1 MSVQPHI
8 GIEIN
13 GAAIEAFCRRW
24 RIRELALFG
33 SVLTDEFRPDSDVDV
48 LVTFDEPQPDW
59 GPWMSRWVEIEEEL
73 QSIIDR
79 KVDVVEKK
87 AVERS
92 ENYIRR
98 RHILDHQRS
107 IYVAR

>member
-48 LVTFDEPQPDW
+48 LVTFEPDAPKDAW
-59 GPWMSRWVEIEEEL
+59 GLVDLMFEL
-73 QSIIDR
+73 DKII
-79 KVDVVEKK
+79 
-87 AVERS
+87 
-92 ENYIRR
+92 
-98 RHILDHQRS
+98 L
-107 IYVAR
+107 

>member
-48 LVTFDEPQPDW
+48 LVEFEPGHVPGFALVNVEDELSALV
-59 GPWMSRWVEIEEEL
+59 G
-73 QSIIDR
+73 R
-79 KVDVVEKK
+79 KVDLHTPGSLSKYFRDRVVRE
-87 AVERS
+87 AQ
-92 ENYIRR
+92 
-98 RHILDHQRS
+98 DQ
-107 IYVAR
+107 YVRA